1 MGAMA
6 TPARHL
12 RIPDDVW
19 LPAQD
24 LAWRRRTSVTAMVTE
39 FLRSEVETAEIFAQ
53 PGALDEIRAAEAAI
67 AAGDVV
73 RGAEAV
79 RALRPR
85 PEPGAPAVKIITDER
100 VPSGT
105 AALVGPDH
113 DGKPQAQVMTNL
125 AAKPERKPRAAP
137 RPRCPHPGLPRS
149 AGGWCTGCQVTLEP
163 GGYLPVAAGG

>member
-1 MGAMA
+1 MGTMA

-24 LAWRRRTSVTAMVTE
+24 LAWRRRTSVTAMVTG
-39 FLRSEVETAEIFAQ
+39 FLRSEVEA
-53 PGALDEIRAAEAAI
+53 GASEVPVL
-67 AAGDVV
+67 
-73 RGAEAV
+73 
-79 RALRPR
+79 P
-85 PEPGAPAVKIITDER
+85 VKIVADER
-100 VPSGT
+100 VPPGT
-105 AALVGPDH
+105 AALIGPDH

-149 AGGWCTGCQVTLEP
+149 AGGWCKGCQVTLEP
-163 GGYLPVAAGG
+163 GGYLPAGTAGEGNSG

>member
-1 MGAMA
+1 M
-6 TPARHL
+6 
-12 RIPDDVW
+12 
-19 LPAQD
+19 
-24 LAWRRRTSVTAMVTE
+24 TAMVTE

-85 PEPGAPAVKIITDER
+85 PEPGAPAVKVITDER
-100 VPSGT
+100 VPPGT
-105 AALVGPDH
+105 AVLAARDH
-113 DGKPQAQVMTNL
+113 DGGPQVQVMANL
-125 AAKPERKPRAAP
+125 AAESARKPPARRAAA

-149 AGGWCTGCQVTLEP
+149 AGGWCKGCQVTLEP
-163 GGYLPVAAGG
+163 GGYLPAGTAGEGNSG